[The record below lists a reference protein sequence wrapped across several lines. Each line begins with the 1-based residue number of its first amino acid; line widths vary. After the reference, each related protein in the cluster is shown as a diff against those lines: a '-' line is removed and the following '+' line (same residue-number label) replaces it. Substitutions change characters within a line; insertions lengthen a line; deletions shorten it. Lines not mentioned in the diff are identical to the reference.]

1 MNQSYNVNRSVQSIH
16 FKRLTWYNIFRI
28 SLSIPLSTLFSVPR
42 YINTHICQSR
52 IYIHTYLLSTCW
64 LFCPRPRP
72 FASSLLRLHLHIY
85 WSKHLMVASIQ
96 RILLHAAAYHKS
108 TVLFLRFQPS
118 SVFSNFNFEFVSSLF
133 DSSLL
138 LLFSYATLQIPNK

>member
-108 TVLFLRFQPS
+108 SFQISTLNLCLVYLIRQMKTIHLNLF
-118 SVFSNFNFEFVSSLF
+118 
-133 DSSLL
+133 LL
-138 LLFSYATLQIPNK
+138 LLFS